1 MEAEAAVQRQHM
13 ENMVKARMME
23 VEKHKRNFKQEN
35 QVLSQRLTQMQKSN
49 EGMEKTVQSLR
60 QQLLLNQSR
69 QQQVQK
75 PGFFDRA
82 LQMISFLSR
91 VASTLSKCSV
101 MLEFLSYQHLVN
113 CNLQQVNHLK
123 VM

>member
-1 MEAEAAVQRQHM
+1 
-13 ENMVKARMME
+13 
-23 VEKHKRNFKQEN
+23 
-35 QVLSQRLTQMQKSN
+35 MQKTV
-49 EGMEKTVQSLR
+49 EGLR

-82 LQMISFLSR
+82 LQMISFLSG

-101 MLEFLSYQHLVN
+101 MLEFLSYQHPVN